1 MCQEDIVA
9 VTRDTEPIQRAAC
22 HLFRLGVS
30 CLFLCWLSV
39 EVLVLALGYMLFDC

>member
-22 HLFRLGVS
+22 HLFRLGGFMFVS
-30 CLFLCWLSV
+30 
-39 EVLVLALGYMLFDC
+39 VLVECGGPGFGFGVHAI